1 MATKIFALPDDQRRH
16 FSEIDQSIL
25 RWSVE
30 LGKAVLQVDSMKRTI
45 SDLYEAR
52 LKQMNAAIVSAGIDP
67 ADAAAAKIDGEG
79 KLIVELAAIGRTDAA
94 IGRTDDPS

>member
-1 MATKIFALPDDQRRH
+1 MATKTFALPEDQRRH

-30 LGKAVLQVDSMKRTI
+30 LGKAILQVDSMKRTV

-52 LKQMNAAIVSAGIDP
+52 LKQMNAAIISVGVDP
-67 ADAAAAKIDGEG
+67 VDAARARVDGSG
-79 KLIVELAAIGRTDAA
+79 NLVVEVADVQRVSDA
-94 IGRTDDPS
+94 